1 MLGELDKQE
10 ARKLH
15 VLGLLLSG
23 LSQHE
28 CAAELFRMALLY
40 DSSLVAAR
48 VYLGITYGHMDA
60 YEEMLQT
67 FTEAIRIDPIAARIT
82 PIEEP
87 EEVGLINRMFVTY
100 STLETTPWVETMP
113 REFVEAGNLA
123 GLGRR
128 LVSEGKYVE
137 AVEALERSLEI
148 DPTFP
153 VAVAVLSFSYLL
165 LRETVGGIPTNREKS
180 VLWEIEP
187 TLAKRLFAQ

>member
-10 ARKLH
+10 AHKLH

-28 CAAELFRMALLY
+28 CAAELFRMALIY

-48 VYLGITYGHMDA
+48 VHLGITYGHMDS
-60 YEEMLQT
+60 YDEMLQI
-67 FTEAIRIDPIAARIT
+67 FTEAIRIDPIAARIA

-87 EEVGLINRMFVTY
+87 EEVGLINRMLVMY
-100 STLETTPWVETMP
+100 PAVETRPWVETMP
-113 REFVEAGNLA
+113 REFVEAGDLTV
-123 GLGRR
+123 LGRR
-128 LVSEGKYVE
+128 HVFEGKYVE

-153 VAVAVLSFSYLL
+153 VAVAVLSFAYLL

-180 VLWEIEP
+180 VLWGIEP